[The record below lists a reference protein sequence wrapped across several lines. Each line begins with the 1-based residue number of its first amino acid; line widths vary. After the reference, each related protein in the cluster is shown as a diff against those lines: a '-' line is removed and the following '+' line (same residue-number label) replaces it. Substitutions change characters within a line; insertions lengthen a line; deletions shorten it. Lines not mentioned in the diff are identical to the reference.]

1 MIKNICFK
9 LIGIGCI
16 VSICAG
22 AIGCTSGQDQEIKAV
37 DVKPVTEQPTATSV
51 PSVTATPV
59 PVNMENTVDIN
70 EIDYYNS
77 ILQNTYAMYGDGSQ
91 YALYDLDKDGIQEMI
106 ITAGTSE
113 ADWNNFVYT
122 VSNQAAVMMGSFGT
136 TVSLYVAE
144 DGNGLYAVHGHMGN
158 ETIYQITKNGTQLGI
173 ATLSQRELSET
184 EDYYSNENEVPWL
197 TINSG
202 NTGESVSADQN
213 TISSS
218 SSPDYILP
226 DSSSRIIDP
235 SEFGDFSI
243 NDMQMAINEIYA
255 RHGRRFQDE
264 GIQAYFDSKSW
275 YSGTVEPDYFDESVL
290 SDVERENI
298 DTLSYW
304 MQPELTNSN
313 PSTVDKYD
321 YGVDA
326 TESSGDSYENAG
338 QGDMSGH
345 PYKHLEGTYM
355 NYDVGVSFSLTI
367 YDQPAQSTEY
377 PDTISV
383 GRATI
388 NWNSDGSSGEFYL
401 STGINGDGCFIVS
414 SSLGR
419 GKTTMEFYDTGGGE
433 LSAAFTFNPEYDGIY
448 YKQ

>member
-1 MIKNICFK
+1 MKKRLWTKKIFVCSMII
-9 LIGIGCI
+9 L
-16 VSICAG
+16 SAG
-22 AIGCTSGQDQEIKAV
+22 IGCTSGQEQEIKAV
-37 DVKPVTEQPTATSV
+37 DVKPVTEQPIETPV

-59 PVNMENTVDIN
+59 PVNMENTVNIN
-70 EIDYYNS
+70 VMDYYNS

-91 YALYDLDKDGIQEMI
+91 YALYDLDKDGIQEII

-113 ADWNNFVYT
+113 ADWNNSVYT

-158 ETIYQITKNGTQLGI
+158 ETIYQITKNGSQLGI
-173 ATLSQRELSET
+173 TTVSQREISET
-184 EDYYSNENEVPWL
+184 EDYYSNGNGVSWL
-197 TINSG
+197 AINNG
-202 NTGESVSADQN
+202 NTGESVSVAQS
-213 TISSS
+213 TASSS

-255 RHGRRFQDE
+255 RHGRMFQDE

-304 MQPELTNSN
+304 MQPELTHSN
-313 PSTVDKYD
+313 PTTVDKYD
-321 YGVDA
+321 YGVNAAGIGETDS
-326 TESSGDSYENAG
+326 TTSSGDG
-338 QGDMSGH
+338 KQFFRDHQGYYTN
-345 PYKHLEGTYM
+345 PETY
-355 NYDVGVSFSLTI
+355 
-367 YDQPAQSTEY
+367 Q
-377 PDTISV
+377 
-383 GRATI
+383 
-388 NWNSDGSSGEFYL
+388 
-401 STGINGDGCFIVS
+401 IVS
-414 SSLGR
+414 VSAYESS
-419 GKTTMEFYDTGGGE
+419 D
-433 LSAAFTFNPEYDGIY
+433 EYDGQLTVAKGVRQSPDGAGSEVYYLSYNGDSSASIIDAKKGQVLDRGTVDFYEGGIY
-448 YKQ
+448 ISWDTGALTGDYPMGMP